1 MTGSILNIKISI
13 PPQDPGLLE
22 RPELLGGLEKR
33 LQSQDGF
40 ARQLTLVSAP
50 AGFGKTTL
58 ARSLLAGK
66 ESCSAWYSL
75 DQGDNERERFW
86 LYLVSA
92 IKSVYKDLG
101 RGTEEIL
108 RSSSLGSDLSLEREM
123 FLTPLLN
130 DLFSLDQQIFL
141 VLDDYHVINNS
152 TIHQDMVFFI
162 ENLPPHFHLVITTR
176 SEPPWPLAR
185 WRARGKM
192 VEARQKDLRF
202 TKDEAMRLFEEKK
215 ALKLNDHQV
224 QALYN
229 KTEGWIT
236 GLQLAAISLSEIT
249 NPGQFIESF
258 TGSHRHVFHFLIEEV
273 FTRQPEAVREFLL
286 QTSVLKRFSASLCRA
301 VTELEDSAELMAELE
316 RKNMFLIALDEE
328 GTWYRYHPLFAD
340 LLLHQL
346 KRTMPEKIE
355 LLHERAARWLVEAG
369 EPGEAIR
376 HALEGNNLELA
387 ARTLDNN
394 IETLSQ
400 TEGVGLLNECLE
412 LIPSELLV
420 EFPYLAV
427 NKAWF
432 YMVHKGMEEAGAI
445 INLAE
450 QVEAGTSF
458 SDDAEKHK
466 FAGTLAVVKAYYH
479 IYKQNFPDALDNAE
493 KALGLLPAKSS
504 YWRSRV
510 GIISG
515 DARLFSGNPKDA
527 YRYYLDAHRDNE
539 SFGNNY
545 LSLNTGFKVATTL
558 NYLGR
563 LEEAEK
569 MTYELISIA
578 RINSLDRLPR
588 CGLLWTLLGDCLRE
602 KGNLEE
608 AERFVE
614 RGLSL
619 SEPEKPSHGW
629 NYLYRIALDYS
640 KREYELAMDRIKE
653 LEQLHREV
661 TLPDFILIPT
671 AAWKALLLL
680 ACKKTDEAREV
691 LEQAGIK
698 ENDNIPGGRERCY
711 LALAR
716 VLLKEDPGSQQQVE
730 KILEQVQTAA
740 QAGEH
745 RQLLIE
751 TLLSRT
757 LLEDNLGSSK
767 VAEDTLLQA
776 LQLGEKSGFY
786 QVFIDQG
793 QELIPVYKRVISRGE
808 KGSPANL
815 KPALLA
821 LAGSVLSALTH
832 LEDRVSKDTE
842 PGLEGVVLQEKQS
855 AAAGASAPAL
865 GNSALHENLVEEL
878 SSREIEILSLF
889 SQGLSNQQVAQKL
902 FLSPGTVKWHASNIY
917 GKLGVRGR
925 LQAVALGR
933 NLKLIQ

>member
-13 PPQDPGLLE
+13 PPQNPGLLE
-22 RPELLGGLEKR
+22 RPELLEGLEKS
-33 LQSQDGF
+33 LQSRDGF
-40 ARQLTLVSAP
+40 VRQLIMVSAP

-58 ARSLLAGK
+58 ARIFLTGK
-66 ESCSAWYSL
+66 ESFSAWYSL
-75 DQGDNERERFW
+75 DHGDNERERFW

-92 IKSVYKDLG
+92 LKSVHKDLG
-101 RGTEEIL
+101 QGTEEIL
-108 RSSSLGSDLSLEREM
+108 RSSSLGSDLSPDSEM

-141 VLDDYHVINNS
+141 VLDDYHMINNTS
-152 TIHQDMVFFI
+152 IHKDMIFFI

-185 WRARGKM
+185 WRARGEM
-192 VEARQKDLRF
+192 IEARQKDLRF
-202 TKDEAMRLFEEKK
+202 TKDEAVRLFEEKK
-215 ALKLNDHQV
+215 ALKLNDHQI

-229 KTEGWIT
+229 KTEGWVT
-236 GLQLAAISLSEIT
+236 GLQLAAISLSEST
-249 NPGQFIESF
+249 NPGSFIDNF

-286 QTSVLKRFSASLCRA
+286 QTSVLKRFSASLCQA
-301 VTELEDSAELMAELE
+301 VTGQEESADLLAQLEQ
-316 RKNMFLIALDEE
+316 KNLFLIALDEE
-328 GTWYRYHPLFAD
+328 GVWYRYHPLFAD

-346 KRTMPEKIE
+346 KRAMPEKIE
-355 LLHERAARWLVEAG
+355 LLHERAARWFVEAG
-369 EPGEAIR
+369 EPGEAIS
-376 HALEGNNLELA
+376 HTLEGNNLDFA
-387 ARTLDNN
+387 ARILDSN

-420 EFPYLAV
+420 KFPYLV
-427 NKAWF
+427 VSKAWF
-432 YMVHKGMEEAGAI
+432 YMIHKGMEEAGAI

-450 QVEAGTSF
+450 QVEVDAIF
-458 SDDAEKHK
+458 SNNEEKNK
-466 FAGTLAVVKAYYH
+466 FTGTLAVVKAYYH
-479 IYKQNFPDALDNAE
+479 IYKQNFSAALDNAE
-493 KALGLLPAKSS
+493 KALGLLPAESS

-527 YRYYLDAHRDNE
+527 YRYYLDAFRNNE
-539 SFGNNY
+539 TIGNAY

-569 MTYELISIA
+569 MAYDLIQMA
-578 RINSLDRLPR
+578 KKNGLDRLPR
-588 CGLLWTLLGDCLRE
+588 CGLLWTLLGDCLKER
-602 KGNLEE
+602 GNLEE

-629 NYLYRIALDYS
+629 NCLYGIALDYS
-640 KREYELAMDRIKE
+640 KRVYELAINRIKE

-661 TLPDFILIPT
+661 ALPKFILTPAT
-671 AAWKALLLL
+671 AWKAMLLLS
-680 ACKKTDEAREV
+680 CNKPVEAREV
-691 LEQAGIK
+691 LKGAGIK
-698 ENDNIPGGRERCY
+698 ESDDIPGGRERCY
-711 LALAR
+711 LALAQ
-716 VLLKEDPGSQQQVE
+716 VLLKEEPCSQQQVE
-730 KILEQVQTAA
+730 KILEQVKNAA
-740 QAGEH
+740 EAGEY

-757 LLEDNLGSSK
+757 LLEKNLGSGK
-767 VAEDTLLQA
+767 NAENSLLQA
-776 LQLGEKSGFY
+776 LQLGEESGFY
-786 QVFIDQG
+786 QIFIDQG
-793 QELIPVYKRVISRGE
+793 QELIPVYKRVLAKE
-808 KGSPANL
+808 KTGGPANL

-821 LAGSVLSALTH
+821 LAGRVLSVLNR
-832 LEDRVSKDTE
+832 LEEGISQGTE
-842 PGLEGVVLQEKQS
+842 PGVKDAELKEKQS
-855 AAAGASAPAL
+855 TAAETSAPAL
-865 GNSALHENLVEEL
+865 GNSALYENLVEEL
-878 SSREIEILSLF
+878 SSREIEILTLF
-889 SQGLSNQQVAQKL
+889 NQGLSNQQVAQKL

-925 LQAVALGR
+925 LQAVALAR

>member
-1 MTGSILNIKISI
+1 MTESILKIKISI

-22 RPELLGGLEKR
+22 RSELLEGLEKS

-58 ARSLLAGK
+58 ARSLLTEK

-92 IKSVYKDLG
+92 LKSVQKNLG

-108 RSSSLGSDLSLEREM
+108 RSSSLGSDLSPESEM

-130 DLFSLDQQIFL
+130 ELFSLEQPLFL
-141 VLDDYHVINNS
+141 VLDDYHLINNS
-152 TIHQDMVFFI
+152 IIHQDMVFFI

-185 WRARGKM
+185 WRARGEM

-202 TKDEAMRLFEEKK
+202 TKDETQRLFEEKK
-215 ALKLNDHQV
+215 ELTLTDRQV
-224 QALYN
+224 QALHE

-236 GLQLAAISLSEIT
+236 GLQLAAISLSE
-249 NPGQFIESF
+249 NASPGQFIDNF
-258 TGSHRHVFHFLIEEV
+258 TGSHRHIFHFLIEEV
-273 FTRQPEAVREFLL
+273 FTRQPEAVRDFLL
-286 QTSVLKRFSASLCRA
+286 QTSVLKRFSASLCRT
-301 VTELEDSAELMAELE
+301 VTGQEDSAELMAELE
-316 RKNMFLIALDEE
+316 RKNLFLIALDEE
-328 GTWYRYHPLFAD
+328 GLWYRYHPLFAD

-346 KRTMPEKIE
+346 KRKMPDQID
-355 LLHERAARWLVEAG
+355 LLHERAARWFVEAG

-376 HALEGNNLELA
+376 HALEGNKLDLA
-387 ARTLDNN
+387 ARILDNN
-394 IETLSQ
+394 IETLNQ
-400 TEGVGLLNECLE
+400 TEGAGLLNECLE
-412 LIPSELLV
+412 LIPPELMV
-420 EFPYLAV
+420 EFPYLAA

-432 YMVHKGMEEAGAI
+432 YLVHKGMEEAGAI
-445 INLAE
+445 IELAE

-458 SDDAEKHK
+458 GDDEERDK

-479 IYKQNFPDALDNAE
+479 IYKQNFPVALNNAE
-493 KALGLLPAKSS
+493 KALELLPAKSS

-515 DARLFSGNPKDA
+515 DARLFSGNPKEA
-527 YRYYLDAHRDNE
+527 YHYYLDAHRDNE
-539 SFGNNY
+539 AFGNAY

-569 MTYELISIA
+569 MTRDLIQMA
-578 RINSLDRLPR
+578 QKNGLDRLPR

-608 AERFVE
+608 AERCVE

-640 KREYELAMDRIKE
+640 KREYDPAQGRIEE

-661 TLPDFILIPT
+661 ALPNFILIPAT
-671 AAWKALLLL
+671 AWKALLLI
-680 ACKKTDEAREV
+680 ACKKPIEARNV
-691 LEQAGIK
+691 LERAEIK
-698 ENDNIPGGRERCY
+698 ENGDIPGGQERCY
-711 LALAR
+711 LTLAL
-716 VLLKEDPGSQQQVE
+716 VLLEESPGSHQQAE
-730 KILEQVQTAA
+730 RILELVKAA
-740 QAGEH
+740 AEAGAY

-751 TLLSRT
+751 TQLSRV
-757 LLEDNLGSSK
+757 LLQESLGSSK
-767 VAEDTLLQA
+767 SAEDVLLQA
-776 LQLGEKSGFY
+776 LQLGEEDGYY
-786 QVFIDQG
+786 QTFIDQG
-793 QELIPVYKRVISRGE
+793 RELAPVYKRIVSGE
-808 KGSPANL
+808 KADHPAGP
-815 KPALLA
+815 KAESLA
-821 LAGSVLSALTH
+821 LAGRVLSALTS
-832 LEDRVSKDTE
+832 LEAGIS
-842 PGLEGVVLQEKQS
+842 PGTTPGEE
-855 AAAGASAPAL
+855 AAALQGEPSNAAVTSSPAPGDQARHGGL
-865 GNSALHENLVEEL
+865 IEEL

-889 SQGLSNQQVAQKL
+889 SQGLTNQQVAQRL

-925 LQAVALGR
+925 LQAVALAR
-933 NLKLIQ
+933 NLKLIP

>member
-1 MTGSILNIKISI
+1 MTGNILNIKISI
-13 PPQDPGLLE
+13 PPQGPGLLE
-22 RPELLGGLEKR
+22 RPELLEGLGKS

-58 ARSLLAGK
+58 ARSFLTGK
-66 ESCSAWYSL
+66 ESFSAWYSL
-75 DQGDNERERFW
+75 DHGDNERERFW

-92 IKSVYKDLG
+92 LKSVHKDLG

-108 RSSSLGSDLSLEREM
+108 RSSSPGSDFSAESEI

-130 DLFSLDQQIFL
+130 ELFSLEYPIIL
-141 VLDDYHVINNS
+141 VLDDYHLINNS
-152 TIHQDMVFFI
+152 SIHQDMVFFI

-192 VEARQKDLRF
+192 LEARQKDLRF
-202 TKDEAMRLFEEKK
+202 TKDEAVRLFEEKK
-215 ALKLNDHQV
+215 DLKLNDHQV
-224 QALYN
+224 QALHE

-236 GLQLAAISLSEIT
+236 GLQLAAISLSEST
-249 NPGQFIESF
+249 NPGQFIDNF

-273 FTRQPEAVREFLL
+273 FSSQSEAVREFLL

-301 VTELEDSAELMAELE
+301 VTVQEDSAELMAELE

-328 GTWYRYHPLFAD
+328 GDWYRYHPLFAD

-355 LLHERAARWLVEAG
+355 LLHERAARWFVEAG

-376 HALEGNNLELA
+376 HALEGNKLELA
-387 ARTLDNN
+387 ARILDNN
-394 IETLSQ
+394 IENLSQ
-400 TEGVGLLNECLE
+400 TEGAGLINECLE

-420 EFPYLAV
+420 KFPYLTV

-445 INLAE
+445 ISLAE
-450 QVEAGTSF
+450 QVK
-458 SDDAEKHK
+458 DDASFGDNEESGKY
-466 FAGTLAVVKAYYH
+466 AGILAVVKAYYH
-479 IYKQNFPDALDNAE
+479 IYKQNFPVALDNAE
-493 KALGLLPAKSS
+493 KALALLPANSN

-515 DARLFSGNPKDA
+515 DTRLFSANPKNA
-527 YRYYLDAHRDNE
+527 YRYYLDAHRNNE
-539 SFGNNY
+539 TFGNAY

-558 NYLGR
+558 SYLGR

-569 MTYELISIA
+569 MTYELIQMA
-578 RINSLDRLPR
+578 KKHGLDRLPR

-608 AERFVE
+608 AQRFVE
-614 RGLSL
+614 RGFYLSK
-619 SEPEKPSHGW
+619 PEKPSHGW
-629 NYLYRIALDYS
+629 NYLYRIALDHS
-640 KREYELAMDRIKE
+640 KREYELAMDRVKE

-661 TLPDFILIPT
+661 ALPNFILIPAT
-671 AAWKALLLL
+671 AWKALLLL
-680 ACKKTDEAREV
+680 ACKKTIEAREV
-691 LEQAGIK
+691 LKRAGIK
-698 ENDNIPGGRERCY
+698 ESDEIPGGRERCY

-716 VLLKEDPGSQQQVE
+716 VMVNESSRSYQQAE
-730 KILEQVQTAA
+730 KILEQVKTAA
-740 QAGEH
+740 QAGES

-757 LLEDNLGSSK
+757 LLEENLGSSK
-767 VAEDTLLQA
+767 SAEDTLFQA
-776 LQLGEKSGFY
+776 LQLGEESGFY
-786 QVFIDQG
+786 QIFIDQG
-793 QELIPVYKRVISRGE
+793 PELIPVYKRIVSRE
-808 KGSPANL
+808 KAGHPANR
-815 KPALLA
+815 KPEFLA
-821 LAGSVLSALTH
+821 LAGRVLSALTR
-832 LEDRVSKDTE
+832 LEEGISQSTD
-842 PGLEGVVLQEKQS
+842 PGLQSAELQEKQS
-855 AAAGASAPAL
+855 TAAETSSHASDAQTSY
-865 GNSALHENLVEEL
+865 GNLIAEL

-889 SQGLSNQQVAQKL
+889 SQGLSNRQVAQKL

-925 LQAVALGR
+925 LQAVAMAR
-933 NLKLIQ
+933 NIKLIQ